1 MMDYLIHAEHSN
13 TLAEVHGMLLLT
25 LNLFV
30 FKISN
35 LNSTLKAKDTA
46 RGENAV

>member
-1 MMDYLIHAEHSN
+1 MMDYLIHAEHFN

-30 FKISN
+30 FENIQFK
-35 LNSTLKAKDTA
+35 LNFE
-46 RGENAV
+46 G